1 MPDRGDIAQA
11 SEIIDAHLH
20 LMTAGMFRRQM
31 QRAAGTRQAAR
42 ERARVRG
49 QTFQERVAQLEG
61 VSLAEQA
68 RMWLEGFDQAG
79 VRAGVFIAMGEV
91 NDDLSEF
98 IRLHPNRIY
107 GCGSLLDPTHPDAA
121 REVRRFPSLGISALK
136 LYAPAYRVHLGD
148 RLFYPV
154 YEAAAECGLPIIVH
168 FGITVGAFY
177 DLMYANPLALSAPGR
192 DFPEITFVIAH
203 FGAGFLREAMFLA
216 YHTENICVDTSG
228 TNNWRLYVPGEPSLE
243 QVFRDALRAFGAQRV
258 LFGTD
263 STWFSGYRKEIVEE
277 HVGILNRIDLTDAD
291 RELILAGNARRIFGI
306 K

>member
-1 MPDRGDIAQA
+1 MA
-11 SEIIDAHLH
+11 IIDAHMH
-20 LMTAGMFRRQM
+20 LMTANMFRRQQ
-31 QRAAGTRQAAR
+31 QRASGSRQVAR

-49 QTFQERVAQLEG
+49 MTFQDRIKQMEDLT
-61 VSLAEQA
+61 LADQA
-68 RMWLEGFDQAG
+68 KMWLDGFDGAG
-79 VRAGVFIAMGEV
+79 VTAGVFIAMGEV

-98 IRLHPNRIY
+98 VRLNPQRLY

-121 REVRRFPSLGISALK
+121 REVRRFPSLGICALK
-136 LYAPAYRVHLGD
+136 LYAPAYRVPLD
-148 RLFYPV
+148 NRLFYPV
-154 YEAAAECGLPIIVH
+154 YEAAAECGLPIIIH

-177 DLMYANPLALSAPGR
+177 DLTNANPLALSVPGR
-192 DFPEITFVIAH
+192 DFPEITWIIAH

-243 QVFRDALRAFGAQRV
+243 QVFQDALRAFGPQRV

-263 STWFSGYRKEIVEE
+263 STMLSGYRKSILEE
-277 HVGILNRIDLTDAD
+277 QVTILD
-291 RELILAGNARRIFGI
+291 RLALSAEDRDLILTGNARLVFGI